1 MSASTVEQALV
12 EARDRGVPRVDA
24 QALLSFALDRPR
36 TWIAAHGEA
45 ELDPEQVAAYRACL
59 TRRAAGEPLAY
70 LLAEK
75 EFFGL
80 MLAVNSHVL
89 VPRPETELLVEWG
102 LELLRGPLAG
112 YSRPHVVDL
121 GTGSGAIALALKHA
135 FPGAR
140 IVAIDASADALG
152 VARSNAA
159 RLSLDVA
166 LHQSDWWS
174 ALHVERFHLALGNP
188 PYIAANDPHLA
199 ALRHEPM
206 MSLSPGGDG
215 LGALEDIIAGSAG
228 HLEPGAW
235 LLLEHGFDQAGAVRG
250 LFARYGF
257 QETQTRSDL
266 AGLPRCTGAHR

>member
-1 MSASTVEQALV
+1 MV
-12 EARDRGVPRVDA
+12 EAKARGVPRLDA
-24 QALLSFALDRPR
+24 QGLLSFVLHRPR

-45 ELDPEQVAAYRACL
+45 ELDTEQVAAYRTCL

-70 LLAEK
+70 LLAQK

-80 MLAVNSHVL
+80 MLAVNSYVL
-89 VPRPETELLVEWG
+89 VPRPETELLVAWG

-112 YSRPHVVDL
+112 YSQPHVVDL
-121 GTGSGAIALALKHA
+121 GTGSGAIALAIKHA
-135 FPGAR
+135 FPGASV
-140 IVAIDASADALG
+140 VAIDASAEALG
-152 VARSNAA
+152 VARGNAA

-166 LHQSDWWS
+166 LHQSDWWI
-174 ALHVERFHLALGNP
+174 ALRSERFHLALGNP
-188 PYIAANDPHLA
+188 PYIAENDPHLA

-206 MSLSPGGDG
+206 MALSPGGDG
-215 LGALEDIIAGSAG
+215 LGALAEIVAGSAA

-257 QETQTRSDL
+257 QETQTRCDL
-266 AGLPRCTGAHR
+266 AGIPRCTGAHL